1 MCKQTLKKMQKREF
15 ILYTN
20 RKTFMSIIA
29 MTDRPKDKM
38 NHILDDHWIKESK
51 RRISAVS
58 NTSRENHFILFLR
71 QIYEYFELLSI
82 NLIASLFRW

>member
-51 RRISAVS
+51 RKIWDIYLKYQPRIALIPPKFF
-58 NTSRENHFILFLR
+58 SRQTDGHF
-71 QIYEYFELLSI
+71 EYHFNCFFI
-82 NLIASLFRW
+82 